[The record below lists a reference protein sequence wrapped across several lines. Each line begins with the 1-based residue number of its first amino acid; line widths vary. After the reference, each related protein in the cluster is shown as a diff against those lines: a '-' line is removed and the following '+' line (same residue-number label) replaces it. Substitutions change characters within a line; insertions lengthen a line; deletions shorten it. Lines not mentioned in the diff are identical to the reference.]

1 MDVKAALSRIIPF
14 DVHQGFEKI
23 TEALS
28 EVISGAISTYR
39 ITYAR
44 LNR

>member
-1 MDVKAALSRIIPF
+1 MGVEATLSQIIPF
-14 DVHQGFEKI
+14 DVHQGFEKM

-28 EVISGAISTYR
+28 EVISGTVSTYY